1 VSGRSGLKINIKYS
15 KLLRTGI
22 NESEEVMVGIEK
34 INQVDSSTC
43 LNSISKDGGYKE
55 NIKCRMAWALSMKAL
70 FFDVEMSLED

>member
-1 VSGRSGLKINIKYS
+1 MSGRSGLKINIKYS

-55 NIKCRMAWALSMKAL
+55 NNKM
-70 FFDVEMSLED
+70 